1 MPDKLPKD
9 ELQRS
14 SSRDRTAPAA
24 RQESVSS
31 VAVADEVSVEQL
43 EEFFIQA
50 RQTVE
55 PIIRREA
62 ENKIANEDILFFAN
76 RRYRPLYAYEAIGLH
91 RSP

>member
-1 MPDKLPKD
+1 MPNKLPKD

-14 SSRDRTAPAA
+14 SSRDRTAPTAPTA

-31 VAVADEVSVEQL
+31 VAIADEVSVEQL
-43 EEFFIQA
+43 EEIFMHA

-76 RRYRPLYAYEAIGLH
+76 RLY
-91 RSP
+91 